1 MKLILEKDLEMVN
14 VARADEVEASW
25 AASAKASA
33 LSQVSRGLN
42 ANSPVWTWTKE
53 KTLSVR
59 SDSQSENG
67 NKQTASGLKPSTV
80 FPDQATESPNEKEF
94 LDFVAKGGVDQIA
107 RNMKI

>member
-80 FPDQATESPNEKEF
+80 FLCQNPYLSVSTGDMIGKVIF
-94 LDFVAKGGVDQIA
+94 FCI
-107 RNMKI
+107 RNAFSK